1 MRMRIIDL
9 IREFEKGAFK
19 GKSSSMH
26 IEGNRLYSY
35 NTIVAIRVSHGVL
48 LNEKHYSVTTTRQQN
63 KIRKYCNVVLE
74 CPSEFELVKTY
85 YFSYVH
91 PYRED
96 ETYEKLMVELEAKE
110 AR

>member
-1 MRMRIIDL
+1 MRMRIMDL

-19 GKSSSMH
+19 GKSSSMR

-35 NTIVAIRVSHGVL
+35 NVIVAIRVAHGVL
-48 LNEKHYSVTTTRQQN
+48 LNEKYYSVTTTRQQN
-63 KIRKYCNVVLE
+63 KIKKYSNVVMTF
-74 CPSEFELVKTY
+74 PSEYELVKTY

-96 ETYEKLMVELEAKE
+96 ETYEKLIAELEAKE
-110 AR
+110 VR